1 MARNGSGVYAPPA
14 SDFPAVTGT
23 AIDSTK
29 FNNVIND
36 IATALTGSLACNGE
50 SVLTAN
56 FAMGAYKITGLGAA
70 TARTD
75 GASLAN
81 VQDGTG
87 VYVGTVGGTA
97 DAITLTASPAITGY
111 SAGQRFSFISSG
123 ANTTATTVNVSSV
136 GVKSVT
142 KYGSTALAAG
152 DIANG
157 ALVTIVYDGTRFQV
171 VSITTV
177 ASTSL
182 SAAEILTAVKTVDGT
197 GSGLDADL
205 LDGQSS
211 AAFAAAS
218 HTQAGSTITT
228 AVRNVSGTTDSPTS
242 ADAECIVTLSSAS
255 ATTVTLNSGVCAVGQ
270 SIAFYRL
277 GAGTNTFAAGASQ
290 TINSPGSRLTI
301 PEQYGT
307 VVATYRAT
315 NTWILSGV

>member
-1 MARNGSGVYAPPA
+1 MSPPA

-29 FNNVIND
+29 YNNVIND

-50 SVLTAN
+50 SVITAN

-75 GASLAN
+75 AASLAN

-97 DAITLTASPAITGY
+97 DAITLTVSPAITSY
-111 SAGQRFSFISSG
+111 AAGQEFRFIAGG
-123 ANTTATTVNVSSV
+123 ANTTATTVNVSAV

-142 KYGSTALAAG
+142 KFGSTALVAG
-152 DIANG
+152 DIASG
-157 ALVTIVYDGTRFQV
+157 ALVTIKYDGTRFQLE
-171 VSITTV
+171 TPTAV
-177 ASTSL
+177 AAGSL
-182 SAAEILTAVKTVDGT
+182 TAAELLTSIKTVDGS
-197 GSGLDADL
+197 GSGLDADT
-205 LDGQSS
+205 LDGHDT
-211 AAFAAAS
+211 AYFATAS
-218 HTQAGSTITT
+218 HTQTGSTISTP
-228 AVRNVSGTTDSPTS
+228 VRNVSGTTDSPTS
-242 ADAECIVTLSSAS
+242 ADAEGIVTLSSGS

-270 SIAFYRL
+270 SIAFMRL
-277 GAGTNTFAAGASQ
+277 GAGTNTFAAGSGQ
-290 TINSPGSRLTI
+290 TVNSPGSRLTI

-307 VVATYRAT
+307 VIATYRAT